1 MNDRNDRKLDIEPV
15 IWKQKISGF
24 QDKLVK
30 LPQGIEILNNI

>member
-1 MNDRNDRKLDIEPV
+1 MDDRTDRKLEIEPV

-30 LPQGIEILNNI
+30 LSQAIEILNNI